1 MTKTSQQIGKD
12 FERMVEGVFDSLQ
25 RYHGFRYHKFVDS
38 HAAGN
43 LVASQPS
50 DYLVA
55 LGSQM
60 AFVEAK
66 ASAVETKLQ
75 KAMIRPAQRGA
86 ALMYGQMLGVPYYIL
101 VYSEVT
107 QKVILYDGAE
117 VMRGSRVNHKNSVLS
132 ECLAHQMGE
141 MLIKEWNLE
150 PYNLMLQHFRKEWE

>member
-1 MTKTSQQIGKD
+1 MNKTSQQIGKD

-25 RYHGFRYHKFVDS
+25 RSHGFRYHKFVDS

-60 AFVEAK
+60 SFVEAK
-66 ASAVETKLQ
+66 ASAKANRLQ

-86 ALMYGQMLGVPYYIL
+86 AIMYGQMLQVPYYIL
-101 VYSEVT
+101 FYSEVT
-107 QKVILYDGAE
+107 QQVTLYNGAE
-117 VMRGSRVNHKNSVLS
+117 VMRGDRLNYKNCILS
-132 ECLAHQMGE
+132 ECPSHQMGE
-141 MLIKEWNLE
+141 MLSKEWNLG
-150 PYNLMLQHFRKEWE
+150 PYNLMLQKFREEWE

>member
-25 RYHGFRYHKFVDS
+25 RSHGFRYHKFVDS

-50 DYLVA
+50 DYLAA

-60 AFVEAK
+60 VFVEAK
-66 ASAVETKLQ
+66 ASAVETRLH

-86 ALMYGQMLGVPYYIL
+86 AIMYGQMLGVPYYIL
-101 VYSEVT
+101 LYSEAT
-107 QKVILYDGAE
+107 QKVTLYNGAE
-117 VMRGSRVNHKNSVLS
+117 VMRGSRVNHANSILS
-132 ECLAHQMGE
+132 VSPAHLMGE
-141 MLIKEWNLE
+141 MLSTEWNLG
-150 PYNLMLQHFRKEWE
+150 PYNLMLQKFREEWE

>member
-25 RYHGFRYHKFVDS
+25 QSHGFRYHKFVDS

-66 ASAVETKLQ
+66 ASVVETKLQ

-86 ALMYGQMLGVPYYIL
+86 AMMYGQMLGVPYYL
-101 VYSEVT
+101 LFYSEMT
-107 QKVILYDGAE
+107 QRVSLYNGAE
-117 VMRGSRVNHKNSVLS
+117 VMRGSRVNHEKSILS
-132 ECLAHQMGE
+132 ECSSHLLGE
-141 MLIKEWNLE
+141 MLSREWNLG
-150 PYNLMLQHFRKEWE
+150 PCNLMIKKFREEWE

>member
-25 RYHGFRYHKFVDS
+25 RSHGFRYHKFVDS

-66 ASAVETKLQ
+66 ASAVEAKLQ

-86 ALMYGQMLGVPYYIL
+86 AIMYGQMLRVPYYIL
-101 VYSEVT
+101 FYSEVT
-107 QKVILYDGAE
+107 QQATLYNGAE
-117 VMRGSRVNHKNSVLS
+117 AMRGDRLNYKNWWQSAVPFSPKKKAWIGEHGLGQTTVLDAAS
-132 ECLAHQMGE
+132 
-141 MLIKEWNLE
+141 
-150 PYNLMLQHFRKEWE
+150 

>member
-12 FERMVEGVFDSLQ
+12 FERTLEGVFDSLQ
-25 RYHGFRYHKFVDS
+25 RSHGFRYHKFVDS

-86 ALMYGQMLGVPYYIL
+86 AIMYGQMLGVPYYIL
-101 VYSEVT
+101 FYSEVT
-107 QKVILYDGAE
+107 QEVTLYNGAE
-117 VMRGSRVNHKNSVLS
+117 VMRGSRVNHENSVLS
-132 ECLAHQMGE
+132 ECSSHLMGE
-141 MLIKEWNLE
+141 MLSKEWNLG
-150 PYNLMLQHFRKEWE
+150 PYNLMLQRFREEWE